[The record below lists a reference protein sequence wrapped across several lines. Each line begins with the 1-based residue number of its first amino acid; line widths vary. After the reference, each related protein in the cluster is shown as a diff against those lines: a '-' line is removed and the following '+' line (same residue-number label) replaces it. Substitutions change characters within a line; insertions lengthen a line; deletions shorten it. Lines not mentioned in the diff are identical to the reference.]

1 MSEAR
6 RLSFLDALRGLAAF
20 AVVIQHS
27 LEQTIAGFTQWAT
40 HNFNLG
46 TFGVV
51 SFFIVSGFVI
61 PYSLERSND
70 ARKFWV
76 SRFFRLFPAYWTSL
90 ALVLILF
97 FLGWLPLPGDQ
108 AQHIVK
114 FALANMT
121 MFQEAFKVPHAI
133 PVYWTLSLEMA
144 FYILISILFLLK
156 LNKRTLALA
165 WLGLTVVFVGC
176 MTAYFVLH
184 RSLPAGRLGLL
195 ATCFV
200 GTAFFRVYKGDLKPA
215 QLGWLLIGTAALLLP
230 GMYIRFEL
238 LPKPPTPGSQEDFSF
253 QAVALSW
260 IAAYAF
266 FGLFFWL
273 RDKAFP
279 NVLRY
284 LGAISY
290 SLYLFHPLVLDLLPR
305 TLAKPLWFSL
315 AVVGSIGIAAL
326 SYHFIELPS
335 IELGRKV
342 ADKLKARPAIERSEP
357 TTG

>member
-6 RLSFLDALRGLAAF
+6 RLSFLDALRGLAAL

-27 LEQTIAGFTQWAT
+27 LEQTVRGFTDWAV

-90 ALVLILF
+90 ALVLGLHF
-97 FLGWLPLPGDQ
+97 AGWLPLPGDQ
-108 AQHIVK
+108 AQHLLK
-114 FALANMT
+114 FTLANMT

-144 FYILISILFLLK
+144 FYVLITILFLVK
-156 LNKRTLALA
+156 MNKRTLGLA
-165 WLGLTVVFVGC
+165 WLGLAVVFVGC
-176 MTAYFVLH
+176 VTAYLLLH

-200 GTAFFRVYKGDLKPA
+200 GTAFFRVYKGDLKPS
-215 QLGWLLIGTAALLLP
+215 QLAWLLVGTAVLLLP
-230 GMYIRFEL
+230 CMYIRFEL

-253 QAVALSW
+253 QAVSLSW

-273 RDKAFP
+273 RSKVFP
-279 NVLRY
+279 KFLGY

-305 TLAKPLWFSL
+305 SLPKPVWF
-315 AVVGSIGIAAL
+315 ATAIIGSIAISAAT
-326 SYHFIELPS
+326 YHFIELPS
-335 IELGRKV
+335 IEWGRRV
-342 ADKLKARPAIERSEP
+342 AEKLKPRADASAKIAP
-357 TTG
+357 